1 MTLAA
6 SPTTHE
12 IGRGHGAPGAI
23 YEARRGLGPRGRLG
37 DAGILCGGGF
47 NF

>member
-12 IGRGHGAPGAI
+12 IGRGDSAPGAI
-23 YEARRGLGPRGRLG
+23 YEARRGLEVR
-37 DAGILCGGGF
+37 AGA
-47 NF
+47 

>member
-12 IGRGHGAPGAI
+12 IGRRHSATGAI

-37 DAGILCGGGF
+37 DAGTLCGGGF